1 VREQSGGSTAV
12 SGLKHG
18 VFFHDT
24 DDDLTA
30 AAVHFVRDGVE
41 RGEQVLVNTEP
52 LPVTGLL
59 RAMFSGED
67 QVSFSDA
74 PAYTKPVS
82 VVDSYRRTMDR
93 GLADGV
99 TGFRALGHID
109 FATTHLPWQEWLRYE
124 AAVNRVFAD
133 YPLRTLCPYDTR
145 EVGPDIVAGLEAAHP
160 SVLVDG
166 RLEDSP
172 SYLEPDTL
180 LRRVGCLTPADPA
193 QREPPTLSL
202 LPVVDPQALPLE
214 VSPSTLGSD
223 LERAD
228 VDDFARAVVEVASNA
243 LAHGA
248 PPVGLRLWARPDRLV
263 CVVSDTGPGI
273 ADPLR
278 GFARRPVPPDG
289 TADPAG
295 SGLGLWAARQLVD
308 VLDYARGP
316 HGFEVRLV
324 SYR

>member
-1 VREQSGGSTAV
+1 VSEQSGGTATV
-12 SGLKHG
+12 SGLEHG

-59 RAMFSGED
+59 RAMFSGEE
-67 QVSFSDA
+67 QVRFSDTA
-74 PAYTKPVS
+74 AYTKPVS
-82 VVDSYRRTMDR
+82 VVDSYRRIMDR

-109 FATTHLPWQEWLRYE
+109 FAATHLPWQEWLRYE

-145 EVGPDIVAGLEAAHP
+145 EVGADIVAGMEAAHP

-166 RLEDSP
+166 RLQASP
-172 SYLEPDTL
+172 AYLEPDTL
-180 LRRVGCLTPADPA
+180 LRRPECLTPADPA
-193 QREPPTLSL
+193 QHEQPTLSL
-202 LPVVDPQALPLE
+202 PVVDAAALPLE
-214 VSPSTLGSD
+214 LSPSTLASD
-223 LERAD
+223 LARAD

-243 LAHGA
+243 LVHGA

-263 CVVSDTGPGI
+263 CVVSDAGSGI
-273 ADPLR
+273 ADPLY
-278 GFARRPVPPDG
+278 GFARRPRGPAGAAPPS
-289 TADPAG
+289 G

-308 VLDYARGP
+308 VLDYARGAG
-316 HGFEVRLV
+316 GFEVRLV